1 MTDEGA
7 SMEKPRLKGARGR
20 FCAGDAVS
28 FHGATMRKWGRLCS
42 NMKVIRRVV
51 LTAGIFLACTS
62 SAAVFDV
69 REFGAKGDGVT
80 KDTLAIQKA
89 IDACAAAGGGRVLL
103 DGGVFRSGT
112 IYLKSHVEFHVAMGA
127 RLFGSDNLADYNA
140 LDAFPQ
146 NGGIVKDEGWQYKH
160 LIVCVEQEDVVLS
173 GEGTIDANGR
183 AFFDCERESCR
194 GDINW
199 RFGGF
204 NAKDFEHA
212 ARPGQVVIF
221 AECRNVRVKDL
232 RFVDSTAWTCFFHG
246 CENVQVRGIT
256 VDCDC
261 RNMNTDGV
269 DIDCCRNVTV
279 SDCIFNTGD
288 DGVAIR
294 AVPNRLKDKT
304 RVCENILVENCTAR
318 VSACGIRIG
327 VGGGTIR
334 HVTIANYIVQQA
346 ELGICIQS
354 VYGKSAGVEIS
365 DIAIGNVSI
374 RRSPYA
380 LWIQGDNGKRPR
392 DIRFSNVQIFEDDTV
407 PDRPIIHLRDADA
420 VTFTGC
426 RIGREDG
433 VSRPLDIKKDT
444 CGLPHVSRP
453 PNPNLSL

>member
-1 MTDEGA
+1 MNA
-7 SMEKPRLKGARGR
+7 
-20 FCAGDAVS
+20 
-28 FHGATMRKWGRLCS
+28 
-42 NMKVIRRVV
+42 
-51 LTAGIFLACTS
+51 LAIL
-62 SAAVFDV
+62 AAVLAATFNV
-69 REFGAKGDGVT
+69 RDFGAKGDGT
-80 KDTLAIQKA
+80 SLDTAAIQKA
-89 IDACAAAGGGRVLL
+89 VDAASAAGGGMVLL
-103 DGGVFRSGT
+103 DGGTFKSGT
-112 IYLKSHVEFHVAMGA
+112 IYLKDHVEFHVAMGA
-127 RLFGSDNLADYNA
+127 RLFGSDTLEDYNA

-146 NGGIVKDEGWQYKH
+146 NGGIVGNEGWQYKH
-160 LIVCVEQEDVVLS
+160 LIVCVEQKDVVLS
-173 GEGTIDANGR
+173 GEGTIDANGSS
-183 AFFDCERESCR
+183 FFDRTRESCR

-204 NAKDFEHA
+204 NAKDFKNA

-256 VDCDC
+256 VTNDC
-261 RNMNTDGV
+261 RDMNTDGV

-294 AVPNRLKDKT
+294 AAPNRLKDKM

-318 VSACGIRIG
+318 VSACGVRIG

-334 HVTIANYIVQQA
+334 HVTISNYIVQQA
-346 ELGICIQS
+346 EFGICIQA
-354 VYGKSAGVEIS
+354 VYGNSAGVDIS
-365 DIAIGNVSI
+365 DVAVSNASI

-380 LWIQGDNGKRPR
+380 LWIQGDKGKRPR

-407 PDRPIIHLRDADA
+407 PDRPMIHLRDADA

-433 VSRPLDIKKDT
+433 VSRPLDVEKDASP
-444 CGLPHVSRP
+444 LPHVRRP
-453 PNPNLSL
+453 HDPSLKL